1 MQQIFSINY
10 NDCEKAV
17 GPMFAAQSAIK
28 CFANDTT
35 KSISER
41 CNAMILYD
49 SIGTIDTTIDELI
62 HWSPSACSFILKCL
76 NDYKNNLPTN
86 SNFVMNFG
94 YAVSSLKY
102 QLEHNSSFISET
114 KKKPLSFETQMN
126 FVRERQQCKYE
137 NKLMVEED
145 LYSKIMNENEKMIR
159 LQQIE
164 QEKKRIEEEELK
176 LLQQQMIEE
185 EMKKEQKEMDDFIND
200 FVLKEFN
207 RNKSRSINF
216 DEVRERAI
224 NLYYDRKLIKQ
235 QNDEYENE
243 LKKLSRKI

>member
-102 QLEHNSSFISET
+102 QLEHNSS
-114 KKKPLSFETQMN
+114 
-126 FVRERQQCKYE
+126 
-137 NKLMVEED
+137 
-145 LYSKIMNENEKMIR
+145 
-159 LQQIE
+159 
-164 QEKKRIEEEELK
+164 

-224 NLYYDRKLIKQ
+224 NLYYDRKLI
-235 QNDEYENE
+235 
-243 LKKLSRKI
+243 

>member
-1 MQQIFSINY
+1 MQQQIFSINY
-10 NDCEKAV
+10 DDCEKAV

-35 KSISER
+35 KSILER
-41 CNAMILYD
+41 CNAMVLYD
-49 SIGTIDTTIDELI
+49 WIGSVDATIDELI
-62 HWSPSACSFILKCL
+62 NYSASNCKFILKCL
-76 NDYKNNLPTN
+76 NDYQHNLPTN

-94 YAVSSLKY
+94 DAVSSLKY
-102 QLEHNSSFISET
+102 QLEHNSSFIPEKNNNS
-114 KKKPLSFETQMN
+114 LSFKTQMN

-137 NKLMVEED
+137 NKLMAEED
-145 LYSKIMNENEKMIR
+145 SHSKIINEEEKKRIK
-159 LQQIE
+159 E
-164 QEKKRIEEEELK
+164 EKKRIEEEELK
-176 LLQQQMIEE
+176 LMQQQIIEE
-185 EMKKEQKEMDDFIND
+185 ELRKEQQEMEKFITD
-200 FVLKEFN
+200 FVMKEFN

-224 NLYYDRKLIKQ
+224 NLYYNRKLIKQ